1 MPSHAWGADMRAVSL
16 LRVAAEAE
24 LLRLRHMLK
33 RQGVRAAYGAIAA
46 VFTLGVLVLINVTAW
61 QALRWYVQPIYATLI
76 LLGVNAV
83 IAALFALLAARSSPG
98 HVEREATRI
107 RQHALHEARGSVAL
121 TALVPIA
128 STVLR
133 ARRSQPRRWRFWRR

>member
-1 MPSHAWGADMRAVSL
+1 MRAVSL

-33 RQGVRAAYGAIAA
+33 RQGVRAAYGVIAA

-61 QALRWYVQPIYATLI
+61 QALRWSVQRFYATLI

-83 IAALFALLAARSSPG
+83 IAAVFALLATWSSPG
-98 HVEREATRI
+98 HVEREAMRI
-107 RQHALHEARGSVAL
+107 RQQAMHEARGSVVL

-128 STVLR
+128 GTVLR
-133 ARRSQPRRWRFWRR
+133 ARRSQPRRRSFWRR

>member
-1 MPSHAWGADMRAVSL
+1 MRAVSL

-33 RQGVRAAYGAIAA
+33 RQGVRAAYGVIAA
-46 VFTLGVLVLINVTAW
+46 VFTLDVLVLINVAGW
-61 QALRWYVQPIYATLI
+61 QALRWYAQPIYATLI

-83 IAALFALLAARSSPG
+83 IAAVFALLATRSSPG
-98 HVEREATRI
+98 QVEREAMRI
-107 RQHALHEARGSVAL
+107 RQQAMHEARGSVVL

-128 STVLR
+128 GTALR
-133 ARRSQPRRWRFWRR
+133 ARRSQQPRRRSFWRR